1 MTRIDREKQ
10 IGEKHNLM
18 EKKFEEEMFYA
29 ELWRRDKNN
38 KDRAEAQV
46 AEEKRRRNDARND
59 I

>member
-1 MTRIDREKQ
+1 M
-10 IGEKHNLM
+10 G
-18 EKKFEEEMFYA
+18 
-29 ELWRRDKNN
+29 N